1 MQIQCMIRQ
10 ALAADISNVALL
22 YHTVWHETQA
32 PFMPAEECELRSMPF
47 FVERMTALLPTTLV
61 AERHGA
67 IVAFSAWKSGLLG
80 QIFVA
85 PAHRGSGVAATLLI
99 ATEIAMAKEGT
110 LEAELHCV
118 IGNDRARRFYEHMG
132 WLRRGEIAEKV
143 AGTHGPVDVPFW
155 CMTKVLSVTGV

>member
-1 MQIQCMIRQ
+1 MIRQ
-10 ALAADISNVALL
+10 TLAADISDVALL
-22 YHTVWHETQA
+22 YHAVWHETQA
-32 PFMPAEECELRSMPF
+32 PFMPAEECRLRSMPF
-47 FVERMTALLPTTLV
+47 FVERMTTLLPTTLV

-85 PAHRGSGVAATLLI
+85 PAQRGSGVAATLLN

-118 IGNDRARRFYEHMG
+118 IGNDRARRFYERMG
-132 WLRRGEIAEKV
+132 WLRRGEITEKV
-143 AGTHGPVDVPFW
+143 AGTRGPVDVPFW
-155 CMTKVLSVTGV
+155 CMTKPLSVTSV